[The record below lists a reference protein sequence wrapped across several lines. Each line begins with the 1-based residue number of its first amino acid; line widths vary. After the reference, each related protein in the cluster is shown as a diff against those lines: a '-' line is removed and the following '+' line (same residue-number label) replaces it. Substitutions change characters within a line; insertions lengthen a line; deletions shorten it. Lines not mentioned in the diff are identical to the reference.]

1 MQSSVKR
8 QRNFKTPLEF
18 RLLRQYFVVHLA
30 KVGHWVPKIT
40 LSVDLVIFGHQ
51 VVSFTSKYWSRS
63 VMRIISSD
71 AYISKLAAPIFLY
84 DTSKFSSFQGLSI
97 GRKKL
102 MAIFDLGGV
111 FQVLIQLYVN
121 KGFVGDIMIQHLIRD
136 F

>member
-1 MQSSVKR
+1 MKFGISCVQSSMK
-8 QRNFKTPLEF
+8 QGINFINPFEF
-18 RLLRQYFVVHLA
+18 RLLRQYFGVYLV
-30 KVGHWVPKIT
+30 KVGHWYPKIT
-40 LSVDLVIFGHQ
+40 ISVNLVIFGHQ

-84 DTSKFSSFQGLSI
+84 DTSKFPACQGLFV
-97 GRKKL
+97 GRKKT

-121 KGFVGDIMIQHLIRD
+121 QGLLAIS
-136 F
+136 